1 MLPLAVLAALRPIRR
16 FAHGQNRIARIAITR
31 YRPGIDSW
39 AASVR
44 RDRRRGWTMTTRTLK
59 SILLAATAAIALTGA
74 AAAANPNSIAIDV
87 SGTGSTSTLAITQDD
102 ANLANS
108 VSNLAGNGP
117 LPVRGPWST
126 VSIDQQGGNNALR
139 GSLQANTGSTTAS
152 LSASYAGG
160 NNTHTLNVGGTAAPT
175 NPRLTINVTNNG
187 AGTNTISDTLNGTA
201 VTYGLTILGT
211 SNSLTNSVAASG
223 AVALNQTITGS
234 NNTVG
239 NTVSG
244 VASFTHNLALTGS
257 GNTIA
262 NTASGGGAK
271 TIGQTI
277 VGSNNSVTVGLTGT
291 GTQSSTLTTDSWT
304 KAAFTETSA
313 ANNTAAV
320 VGLSN
325 VIGAAGAAAK
335 VVVNQT
341 TLADNATANVN
352 VAGGAFTM
360 GTIPGSLVS
369 HGFAGSPNPGVYVYQ
384 NSPSATL
391 NAVVTAGANGYSA
404 KFFQ

>member
-16 FAHGQNRIARIAITR
+16 FAHGQNRIAGIAIRR

-59 SILLAATAAIALTGA
+59 STLLAATAAIALTGT
-74 AAAANPNSIAIDV
+74 AAAANPNSIGIDV

-175 NPRLTINVTNNG
+175 NPRLTISVTNNG

-234 NNTVG
+234 NNTV
-239 NTVSG
+239 
-244 VASFTHNLALTGS
+244 
-257 GNTIA
+257 A
-262 NTASGGGAK
+262 NTANGGGAK

-277 VGSNNSVTVGLTGT
+277 VGSNNTVTVGLTGT
-291 GTQSSTLTTDSWT
+291 GTQSSTLTTDSGT
-304 KAAFTETSA
+304 LVDFTETSA
-313 ANNTAAV
+313 GNNTAAV

-391 NAVVTAGANGYSA
+391 NAVVTAGANGYTA